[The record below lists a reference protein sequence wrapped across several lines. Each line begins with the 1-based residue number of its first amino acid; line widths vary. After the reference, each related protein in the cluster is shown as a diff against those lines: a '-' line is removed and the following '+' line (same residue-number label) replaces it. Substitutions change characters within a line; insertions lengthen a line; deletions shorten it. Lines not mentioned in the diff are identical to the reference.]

1 MSKAM
6 KGFVVGFVLYTV
18 ALATAATI
26 LFSTI
31 LIEWFDKLFVV
42 SFVFIAMFTILS
54 YTQLLRVYNK
64 RPKLF
69 HTAYLFSITARL
81 IAYLMFMVVCLLVF
95 KPNAVHFLLSFL
107 VLYMLYLGFEV
118 VYILRI
124 EKKEP
129 SIQNLE
135 I

>member
-6 KGFVVGFVLYTV
+6 KRFVTGFALYTLAV
-18 ALATAATI
+18 ATVATI
-26 LFSTI
+26 LFST
-31 LIEWFDKLFVV
+31 LLNEWFDKLFVV

-54 YTQLLRVYNK
+54 YSMLLRVYNK
-64 RPKLF
+64 NSKLF
-69 HTAYLFSITARL
+69 HTSYLFSITARL

-124 EKKEP
+124 GKKEQ
-129 SIQNLE
+129 SGQNLE